1 MARQKNTVIEYRDY
15 NLPTYFPILLLT
27 GEVWRISD
35 IPSNRLHFHN
45 CIEIGLCESDGG
57 FMKFGEEMRAFNA
70 GDITIVGSNVVHTT
84 YSSPGTASKWTYI
97 FVDLEE
103 LLAPYFP
110 LNLFLDPVTLNS
122 IARSYYTILPG
133 YEHPELRM
141 LLNEVVKEMQEKKEN
156 YQYSV
161 CGLFL
166 SFLVHL
172 TEVYKSAEEPAAKEP
187 SPARDKQLVIAPALD
202 YIHTNYMQDFTIDD
216 LAHACEMSPTHFR
229 RMFQSIMGTNPLD
242 YLNNYRITKA
252 SMLLRSTEIPV
263 LTISEEVGF
272 RSVSSFNRH
281 FADIT
286 GTSPL
291 KWRKQMSFIENKSVL
306 KYTGWMVPEK

>member
-15 NLPTYFPILLLT
+15 NLPTNFPILLLT

-45 CIEIGLCESDGG
+45 CFEIGLCESDGG
-57 FMKFGEEMRAFNA
+57 FMKFGEGMRAFNA
-70 GDITIVGSNVVHTT
+70 GDITLVGSNVVHTT

-122 IARSYYTILPG
+122 ISRSYYSILPG

-161 CGLFL
+161 RGLFV

-172 TEVYKSAEEPAAKEP
+172 TELYKSIEAPSSKEP

-202 YIHTNYMQDFTIDD
+202 YIHNNYMQDFTIDD
-216 LAHACEMSPTHFR
+216 LAHVCEMSPTHFR

-263 LTISEEVGF
+263 LEISEEVGF